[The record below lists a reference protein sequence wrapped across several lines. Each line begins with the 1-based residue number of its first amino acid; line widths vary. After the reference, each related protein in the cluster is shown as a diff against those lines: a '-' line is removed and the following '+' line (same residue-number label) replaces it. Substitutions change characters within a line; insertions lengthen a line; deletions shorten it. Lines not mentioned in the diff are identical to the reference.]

1 MTAYSSSSNGE
12 RLLQLSNDVG
22 RIAGT
27 LARLSAEVGPGVF
40 ARAEGSAGGLEVSA
54 EAVMAVIRARRL
66 RTHYFTEEIFADPA
80 WDILLDL
87 LHAELMHQRVAV
99 SSVCA
104 AAAVP
109 PTTALRWLSTLVEK
123 GLVRREADPHDRR
136 RVFVELSP
144 EASVALRRYFQEVR
158 GAATI

>member
-12 RLLQLSNDVG
+12 LLIQLSNDVG

-27 LARLSAEVGPGVF
+27 FARLSAEVGPGVF
-40 ARAEGSAGGLEVSA
+40 AHSGGSASGPEVSA
-54 EAVMAVIRARRL
+54 DAVMAVIRARRL
-66 RTHYFTEEIFADPA
+66 RAHYFTEEIFADPA

-109 PTTALRWLSTLVEK
+109 PTTALRWLSTLVDK

-136 RVFVELSP
+136 RVFVELSS
-144 EASVALRRYFQEVR
+144 EASAALRRYFQEVR